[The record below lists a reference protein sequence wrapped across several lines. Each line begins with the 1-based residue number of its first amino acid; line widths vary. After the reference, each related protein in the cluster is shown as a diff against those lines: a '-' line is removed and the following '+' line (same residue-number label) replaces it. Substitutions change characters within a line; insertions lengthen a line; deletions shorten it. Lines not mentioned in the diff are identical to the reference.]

1 MIKGKNQRNFQTR
14 LQRRKPVLR
23 IAIVEDEASCAEQL
37 KEYIERYGRENDRTF
52 EVLRFADGSEI
63 LQDYQPRYD
72 IILLDI
78 EMPKVTGMDAAK
90 AIREHDDNVVLMFI
104 TNMAQY
110 AIRGY
115 SVGALDFVMKPVS
128 YYTFQLKFGR
138 AIQRVVKRRNEEILL
153 TLPDRIQRVGVRS
166 IYYVEVQDHM
176 LHYHTEQGEY
186 VLRGTL
192 QNAEKQLAPY
202 NFAKCNHWYI
212 VNLMYVEQVR
222 KDKVVVAGH
231 ELDISRRARGAF
243 LNALTDYMGGS
254 S

>member
-1 MIKGKNQRNFQTR
+1 MI
-14 LQRRKPVLR
+14 R
-23 IAIVEDEASCAEQL
+23 IAVADDDKECTRQLCQYIDDFARESGQNCDVTVYHDGDEL
-37 KEYIERYGRENDRTF
+37 VERYKAQF
-52 EVLRFADGSEI
+52 
-63 LQDYQPRYD
+63 D
-72 IILLDI
+72 IILLDV
-78 EMPKVTGMDAAK
+78 EMPFLNGMTAAEL
-90 AIREHDDNVVLMFI
+90 IRRQDPEVIIIFI

>member
-1 MIKGKNQRNFQTR
+1 M
-14 LQRRKPVLR
+14 LR
-23 IAIVEDEASCAEQL
+23 IAIVEDEAQCAEQL
-37 KEYIERYGRENDRTF
+37 KEYIQRYGQENGRGF
-52 EVLRFADGSEI
+52 EVLHFCDGSEI

-78 EMPKVTGMDAAK
+78 EMPKVSGMEAAR
-90 AIREHDDNVVLMFI
+90 AIRDQDENVVLMFI

-128 YYTFQLKFGR
+128 YYTFQLKFSR
-138 AIQRVVKRRNEEILL
+138 AIERVVKRRNEEILL
-153 TLPDRIQRVGVRS
+153 TLPDRLQRVGVRS

-192 QNAEKQLAPY
+192 QSAEKQLAPY

-212 VNLMYVEQVR
+212 VNLMHVEQVR
-222 KDKVVVAGH
+222 KDTVVVAGH
-231 ELDISRRARGAF
+231 ELEISRRARGAF